1 MSDLPA
7 AHPMRLVEVLVGQPQ
22 TRIDPTAKR
31 DPEWTSAIWKSP
43 VEGPVAIGPLGL
55 AGDAVANP
63 QAHGGIDK
71 AVLAYSVD
79 WAGAWQSERPGM
91 ETTPGAFGE
100 NLAVQGADETTV
112 CRGDRWIICHQADS
126 HQAGSH
132 QADSGDGDAVE
143 LEVSHPRQPC
153 WKLARRHQMPDLP
166 KRTIATARTGWYLRV
181 LGEGTVAA
189 GASIELAA
197 RPHPDWPL
205 DRVAAVFYGLG
216 VARNDADSLARHEAA
231 VDELRSLAVLAEA
244 WREAL

>member
-1 MSDLPA
+1 
-7 AHPMRLVEVLVGQPQ
+7 MRLVDVLVGQPQ

-43 VEGPVAIGPLGL
+43 VGTPVAIGPLGL
-55 AGDAVANP
+55 DGDAVANP

-71 AVLAYSVD
+71 AVLAYSAD
-79 WAGAWQSERPGM
+79 WAAAWQVERPGM
-91 ETTPGAFGE
+91 DTAPGAFGE

-112 CRGDRWIICHQADS
+112 CLGDRWVVRSDDDG
-126 HQAGSH
+126 GSN
-132 QADSGDGDAVE
+132 DGGSNDGGSNDGDGVE

-181 LGEGTVAA
+181 PGDGMIAA

-216 VARNDADSLARHEAA
+216 VAKNDADSLARHEAA
-231 VDELRSLAVLAEA
+231 VAELKSLAVLAEA
-244 WREAL
+244 WRESL